1 MGAGDHHQRLLIPL
15 AKKTQQ
21 VAAREPIMP
30 VPAAP
35 KIHHIAH
42 VDKLPSIITDGCLW
56 CDAEIVRRAPEGT
69 TVMSQGAE

>member
-1 MGAGDHHQRLLIPL
+1 
-15 AKKTQQ
+15 
-21 VAAREPIMP
+21 MP